1 MAASKSLTKAEIAQA
16 LADPNATITL
26 QEPRTNGLWLTLGSF
41 VFVGPGLVM
50 LNANDWRDPLMWGC
64 VIFFGFCMAI
74 GLMQLFGPK
83 GTLRLSPIGYEA
95 VTLGRTHTETWND
108 IAVIDVTRVQTRK
121 MVVFDYTQAKLDA
134 STPMLNKGAAL
145 SKSLCGFHG
154 GLPSG
159 YGQKHKDLADAME
172 LRRFRADAHSS
183 P

>member
-1 MAASKSLTKAEIAQA
+1 LTKAEITQA

-26 QEPRTNGLWLTLGSF
+26 QEPRTNGLWLTLVSF
-41 VFVGPGLVM
+41 VFVGPGLVL
-50 LNANDWRDPLMWGC
+50 LNANYWRGQLMWGC
-64 VIFFGFCMAI
+64 VIFFGFCMAV

-95 VTLGRTHTETWND
+95 VTLGRTHAERWSD
-108 IAVIDVTRVQTRK
+108 IAVVDVTHVQGRK

-134 STPMLNKGAAL
+134 STSMLINGAAL

-154 GLPSG
+154 GLPSA

-172 LRRFRADAHSS
+172 LRRLRAEAHSS